1 MPWREGQSLLDW
13 NEDVSMLQRRVALVA
28 RWHPDLGLPD
38 ISTDHLL
45 ATVADWLPFYLHAD
59 GHIITT
65 VAALRRIPLA
75 QVLWS
80 ILPYDVQQTVDRL
93 APARIKVPSGSM
105 VKVDYRVGSD
115 VPVLSARLQECFGLA
130 ATPCVD
136 DGRVPVLMELLSPG
150 FKPVQ
155 LTTDL
160 ASFWQNAYFE
170 VRKELRRRYP
180 KHYWPDNPLEAEA
193 TRGVKRRK

>member
-1 MPWREGQSLLDW
+1 M
-13 NEDVSMLQRRVALVA
+13 A

-38 ISTDHLL
+38 LSTDHLL
-45 ATVADWLPFYLHAD
+45 ATAGSWLPLYLHAD

-65 VAALRRIPLA
+65 VTALRRLPLA
-75 QVLWS
+75 QILWN
-80 ILPYDVQQTVDRL
+80 ILPYEAQQAVDRL
-93 APARIKVPSGSM
+93 APARIRVPSGSM
-105 VKVDYRVGSD
+105 VRLDYRVGSD
-115 VPVLSARLQECFGLA
+115 VPVLSVRLQECFGLA

-160 ASFWQNAYFE
+160 ASFWQEAYFE

-180 KHYWPDNPLEAEA
+180 KHYWPDDPLQAEA
-193 TRGVKRRK
+193 TRGVRRKK